1 MDDQRSVAL
10 HFSDERKSLPMAN
23 RAATPL
29 CPLAD
34 SCRGEFSS
42 NVGIK
47 GGRNP
52 SAAEQTS
59 FPVILT
65 VLLRAAMTFVPPP
78 GYQPV
83 YNPRIPYLGPIRG
96 GLREG
101 MSISILGSIPK
112 DISRF
117 HINLRCS
124 ESESGD
130 IALHFNPRFDGWD
143 KVVFNA
149 FKDGSWE
156 SEEKIRRMPFTE
168 GHAFETLIGIG
179 AEGYEVKVNGKE
191 FHTFKHRLPVQQVRA
206 IQVEGDV
213 SIQSIIVIGGGT
225 AGGSPGCGMG
235 GGYPGGMGQGGYPG
249 GSMGGG
255 YPGGQAGGSGGGYP
269 GGCVGGMGPGGFPGS
284 NLPGLGG
291 QPIHNPVV
299 PFSTIIPG
307 GMHPKKTFI
316 IRGQVP
322 FGADRFAINFVA
334 SRSGNMILHLNPR
347 LRKGEVVRNS
357 LIGGD
362 WGKEERQLSTNPF
375 REGQFFDMSIRC
387 GNQKFKVFVNG
398 EHVFDFSHRT
408 SFHEIDTLEIRGDV
422 QIYYVHF

>member
-1 MDDQRSVAL
+1 MQR
-10 HFSDERKSLPMAN
+10 FSKV
-23 RAATPL
+23 
-29 CPLAD
+29 
-34 SCRGEFSS
+34 SS
-42 NVGIK
+42 GIK
-47 GGRNP
+47 RGKNP
-52 SAAEQTS
+52 SAADQTW
-59 FPVILT
+59 FPVVLA

-83 YNPRIPYLGPIRG
+83 YNPRIPYLGAIHG

-117 HINLRCS
+117 HVNLRCS

-143 KVVFNA
+143 KVVFNT
-149 FKDGSWE
+149 FKDGCWE
-156 SEEKIRRMPFTE
+156 SEEKVRRMPFTE
-168 GHAFETLIGIG
+168 GHAFETLIGVG
-179 AEGYEVKVNGKE
+179 AKGYEVKVNGKD

-225 AGGSPGCGMG
+225 AGGSPGCGME
-235 GGYPGGMGQGGYPG
+235 GGYPGGMGGGFPG
-249 GSMGGG
+249 G
-255 YPGGQAGGSGGGYP
+255 PAGGSGQGGFP
-269 GGCVGGMGPGGFPGS
+269 GGCGGIIGPGGFPGS
-284 NLPGLGG
+284 GLPGLGG
-291 QPIHNPVV
+291 QPIHNPAV
-299 PFSTIIPG
+299 PFSILIPG
-307 GMHPKKTFI
+307 GMHPKRTFI

-322 FGADRFAINFVA
+322 FGANRMAINFVA
-334 SRSGNMILHLNPR
+334 SRSGNMALHLNPR
-347 LRKGEVVRNS
+347 PKDGEVVRNS
-357 LIGGD
+357 LIEGD

-387 GNQKFKVFVNG
+387 GNKKFKVFVNG